1 MSKISKQTIEDI
13 LLDAIVLTNDAVG
26 IFDQNDTVV
35 FCNFQFC
42 DIFALTEEEALGQTF
57 EHIVRGCFDRKLGIK
72 IDSDDIEAWLEM
84 ALSKRRSKPF
94 RTFEVDT
101 CEQRWFRL
109 TEMMV
114 GEYMFTYATD
124 VTESKQ
130 LELELIATKNKLQR
144 LASTDYLTG
153 IYNRREFNKLAEQE
167 LLRCE
172 RNGLKATLLLLDLD
186 HFKTIND
193 TYGHAG
199 GDSVLVG
206 VTDRIKGEL
215 RGYDIF
221 ARIGGEEFAI
231 LLPEVSEDNAIDIAE
246 RCLTKVSEIPFY
258 FEGQDIEVSV
268 SIGMSVSSSNLKSL
282 DDVLKSADR
291 RLYHAKQSGRNQ
303 LCKSA

>member
-13 LLDAIVLTNDAVG
+13 LLDAIVLTNDAFA
-26 IFDQNDTVV
+26 IFDQNDRVI
-35 FCNFQFC
+35 FCNFAFC
-42 DIFALTEEEALGQTF
+42 DIFALTEEQALNKTF
-57 EHIVRGCFDRKLGIK
+57 EDLARSCFERRLGIK

-94 RTFEVDT
+94 RAFEIDT

-124 VTESKQ
+124 VTASKH
-130 LELELIATKNKLQR
+130 LELELLATKSKLQR

-153 IYNRREFNKLAEQE
+153 IYNRREFNKLAEKE
-167 LLRCE
+167 LHRCK
-172 RNGLKATLLLLDLD
+172 RNGLNATLLLLDLD
-186 HFKTIND
+186 HFKAIND

-206 VTDRIKGEL
+206 FTDRIKVEL
-215 RGYDIF
+215 RSYDIF

-231 LLPEVSEDNAIDIAE
+231 LLPEVSEDNAVDIAQ
-246 RCLTKVSEIPFY
+246 RCLKKISEVPFY
-258 FEGQDIEVSV
+258 FEGEDIQVSV
-268 SIGMSVSSSNLKSL
+268 SIGMSESSNKLKSL
-282 DDVLKSADR
+282 DQVLNSADK
-291 RLYHAKQSGRNQ
+291 RLYQAKQSGRNQ